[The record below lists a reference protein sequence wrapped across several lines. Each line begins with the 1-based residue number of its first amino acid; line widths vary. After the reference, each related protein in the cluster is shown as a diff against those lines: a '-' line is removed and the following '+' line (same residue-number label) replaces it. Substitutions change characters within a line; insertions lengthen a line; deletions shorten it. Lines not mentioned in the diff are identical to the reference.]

1 MDLTALADHLRRIT
15 VGLANGSGGVGSG
28 VIWAPG
34 VIVTNAHVVR
44 ASRIDVRGA
53 DGQRSD
59 GAVVARDDDADLAV
73 LSAPALGF
81 PAAMWSED
89 PYRPRVGS
97 IVVAVGHPFGIPGAL
112 TMGVVHAVGPIAAG
126 GRPYIQADLRLA
138 PGNSGGPL
146 ADAEGHVVGVNAMIM
161 GALALAIP
169 ASEIR
174 RFLRRAGVRA
184 A

>member
-1 MDLTALADHLRRIT
+1 MDLTALANHLRRIT

-59 GAVVARDDDADLAV
+59 GAVVARDDDA
-73 LSAPALGF
+73 
-81 PAAMWSED
+81 D